1 MSVQLNG
8 STIKVFRD
16 EEDKYFTYLSGNI
29 YNMITRETEGKFYC
43 KRKIKFLN
51 NQVVKNKSKIK
62 IIDGFLAPYRIKVKD
77 ENNKYANLNG
87 EVYYIKEFELIEDG
101 ILEKQKV
108 MQPYN
113 KQSKAPIDKNTEK
126 LNSFSFNE
134 YGNVTPF

>member
-29 YNMITRETEGKFYC
+29 YNMITRETEEKFYC

-51 NQVVKNKSKIK
+51 NQDVKNKSKIK
-62 IIDGFLAPYRIKVKD
+62 IIDGFLAPYKIKVKD

-108 MQPYN
+108 IQSYN

>member
-51 NQVVKNKSKIK
+51 NQEVKNKSKIK

-108 MQPYN
+108 MQSYN

>member
-51 NQVVKNKSKIK
+51 NQDVKNKSKIK
-62 IIDGFLAPYRIKVKD
+62 IIDGFLAPYKIKVKD

-108 MQPYN
+108 IQSYN